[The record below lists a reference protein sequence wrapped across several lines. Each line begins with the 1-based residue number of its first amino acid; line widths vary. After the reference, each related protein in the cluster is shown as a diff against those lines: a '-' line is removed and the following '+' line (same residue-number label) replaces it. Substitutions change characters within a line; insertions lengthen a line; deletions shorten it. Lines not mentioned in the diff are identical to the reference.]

1 MFYLFRHG
9 LLQNKDEEQQEVFGV
24 MTSGSFSIPK
34 MLKVTAFVAIVSLML
49 LLMCLFYYP
58 LG

>member
-1 MFYLFRHG
+1 MFFSFRHG
-9 LLQNKDEEQQEVFGV
+9 LLQYKEEEQQEVFGA

-34 MLKVTAFVAIVSLML
+34 MLKVSAFVAIVSLML